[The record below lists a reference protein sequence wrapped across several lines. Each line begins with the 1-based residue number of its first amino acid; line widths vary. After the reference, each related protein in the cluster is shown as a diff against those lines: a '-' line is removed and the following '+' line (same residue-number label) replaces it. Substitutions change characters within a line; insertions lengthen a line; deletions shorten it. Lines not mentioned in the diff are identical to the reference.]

1 MFKKLDCC
9 KYCNFSFL
17 ELNTNQRAN
26 HSRWCKMNPKRKE
39 YSDKLIDARLRI
51 KNPRNQYVKAKD
63 EGRVIPVAPNKGKPG
78 YFLGKKHS
86 DDTKNIIKQKALA
99 SPHRR
104 LIRSI
109 KEYKCKD
116 NSTVMLD
123 SSWEVALAKRLD
135 KLNVSWIRPKTPMIW
150 IDSKGQSR
158 HYFPDFY
165 LPEYDLYLDP
175 KNPLAIKAQEEK
187 VNWLIVNVKNLRF
200 LKSLNECNT
209 FTL

>member
-1 MFKKLDCC
+1 MFKKLDSC
-9 KYCNFSFL
+9 KYCKFSFL
-17 ELNTNQRAN
+17 ELNRNQRAN

-39 YSDKLIDARLRI
+39 YSDKLIDARLQI
-51 KNPRNQYVKAKD
+51 KNPRNQYVKAKA
-63 EGRVIPVAPNKGKPG
+63 EGRDIPISPNKGKSG

-86 DDTKNIIKQKALA
+86 NDTKNIIKQKALA

-104 LIRSI
+104 LLRSI

-116 NSTVMLD
+116 NSIVMLD

-135 KLNVSWIRPKTPMIW
+135 EINVLWIRPQTPMVW
-150 IDSKGQSR
+150 IDSEGQSR

-175 KNPLAIKAQEEK
+175 KNPVAFKAQEEK
-187 VNWLIVNVKNLRF
+187 IDWLIANVKNLRF